1 MAVLAGHINAMVM
14 YCIKNTKKKKR
25 VNQRLASL
33 LIAGVQ
39 TTYIMSNYYDLL
51 KSKS

>member
-14 YCIKNTKKKKR
+14 YCIKNMKKKR
-25 VNQRLASL
+25 VNQRLASI
-33 LIAGVQ
+33 LIAGAQ
-39 TTYIMSNYYDLL
+39 TTYIMNNYYDLL